1 VQQGRG
7 DYRQEVTALLLDAI
21 CSKNGGRMPATML
34 EWRTV
39 AKRFGVR
46 KIRIRSQSTV
56 GEPFL
61 RADVIWLPRVRH
73 RYCLAL
79 RHLSHEAAEAGLIWE
94 GEAPYNYPAG
104 WEDDCHR
111 IARLIEKIAV
121 ASLEA

>member
-1 VQQGRG
+1 
-7 DYRQEVTALLLDAI
+7 
-21 CSKNGGRMPATML
+21 ML

-39 AKRFGVR
+39 AKRFGVYSI
-46 KIRIRSQSTV
+46 KIQPRRILKS
-56 GEPFL
+56 PCL
-61 RADVIWLPRVRH
+61 RDDVIWLPRIRH

-111 IARLIEKIAV
+111 IARLIEKIAI
-121 ASLEA
+121 ASMEHG